1 MNTTNS
7 NHSENSLCA
16 AIRAIRALVVVFIF
30 IPIEGEEVTLQSLA
44 SCAILSLVWILVSAP
59 IAARVKRLFNS

>member
-1 MNTTNS
+1 MNTTPNKY
-7 NHSENSLCA
+7 SESSLCA

-44 SCAILSLVWILVSAP
+44 SCAILSLVWLLVSAP
-59 IAARVKRLFNS
+59 IAARVRRLFNH